1 MNDNILMPP
10 RFQLIK
16 HIATGGMADVF
27 LCRQKGSEGFSKLVA
42 IKKILH
48 QFSADTRFIRM
59 FTREAKLAAMLNHN
73 NICKVYD
80 FVKYGDEYLL
90 IMEYINGFT
99 LRDLIEKLQ
108 KGMKRIPIQISLGIV
123 LNIAKALHY
132 IHSLKDMHGNPLDL
146 VHRDVTPSNIMIS
159 DKGEVKL
166 MDFGIAKIEG
176 LPTGS
181 TSTGEIK
188 GKIGYLS
195 PELIEGTEIDQR
207 SDIFSLGI
215 IFYELL
221 SSKRLFVGESQFTV
235 LYKIKQ
241 ADIPPISKV
250 IPYIDNDL
258 ESIVMK
264 CLSKNREERYQNS
277 KNLIIDINDYA
288 LKKGYYFSEENI
300 GELVN
305 SVYTQEEMTPEEVL
319 INPAVDFEIPDSF
332 EVSESNETHED
343 YADEIKKLEKHSH
356 RIKYFFFALFTIIL
370 IGLFYVLF
378 IDRGRIFNPSLFDFI
393 SGSSRSVTK
402 ETAPEITEMRAV
414 FNLGEGQELE
424 AGNVFL
430 LKENGYF
437 LDMSRDIENAE
448 IQIRNK
454 DKGSF
459 SYYCS
464 LSLTGGEI
472 SVQPPGSVSVEK
484 REDALYFD
492 FNTESMA
499 VKAVMNTSPEGAEV
513 FMDGKSLGSAPAEI
527 NFGDKKSLAIVIKM
541 EGYKDKSLTLKRN
554 DLGRE
559 GVLIVDLEKK
569 PQAGIIT
576 IKSSYRVSVSIQGRN
591 RGRVEGEKTFEL
603 EPGRYNVRLTG
614 ENVFFHMEKSFLVR
628 ENETVIVESPRHGF
642 VDITATPSKC
652 RVYIN
657 GILLDQEPP
666 IMNYK
671 IAAGNYNIMIHWEQF
686 NQKKESNFEIFQ
698 GERKTLPMFALN

>member
-1 MNDNILMPP
+1 MNDNVLLPP
-10 RFQLIK
+10 RFQLIR

-48 QFSADTRFIRM
+48 QFSSDNRFIKM

-80 FVKYGDEYLL
+80 FIKYGDEYLL
-90 IMEYINGFT
+90 IMEFINGFT

-132 IHSLKDMHGNPLDL
+132 IHSLKDMHGKPLDL

-195 PELIEGTEIDQR
+195 PEQIEGIEIDQR
-207 SDIFSLGI
+207 SDLFSLGI

-241 ADIPPISKV
+241 ADIPPISGV
-250 IPYIDNDL
+250 VPYIDSDL

-264 CLSKNREERYQNS
+264 CLAKNREDRYQNS
-277 KNLIIDINDYA
+277 KQLIVDINDYA

-300 GELVN
+300 GELIN
-305 SVYTQEEMTPEEVL
+305 SVYTQEEITPDEVL
-319 INPAVDFEIPDSF
+319 INPAVDFEVHDSF
-332 EVSESNETHED
+332 DDEKMSDKHQDFV
-343 YADEIKKLEKHSH
+343 DEIQKLEKKAH
-356 RIKYFFFALFTIIL
+356 RIKYLLFGLFTVII
-370 IGLFYVLF
+370 ISLFYILF
-378 IDRGRIFNPSLFDFI
+378 IDKGKIFNASMLDFLYNKEAAVQDD
-393 SGSSRSVTK
+393 SGKPDMKR
-402 ETAPEITEMRAV
+402 IV
-414 FNLGEGQELE
+414 FNLKEGQEVDLHG
-424 AGNVFL
+424 AFNM
-430 LKENGYF
+430 KEGEYY
-437 LDMSRDIENAE
+437 LDMNGKVENSDIMLHDTGNKNYVFKCSFSLLEGKITTIPENCINIENLEDGLSFAFNTDNMVLRSSIDTEPPEAE
-448 IQIRNK
+448 VYKNGEKIGTTPLDIIF
-454 DKGSF
+454 DDDS
-459 SYYCS
+459 SM
-464 LSLTGGEI
+464 SLT
-472 SVQPPGSVSVEK
+472 
-484 REDALYFD
+484 
-492 FNTESMA
+492 M
-499 VKAVMNTSPEGAEV
+499 
-513 FMDGKSLGSAPAEI
+513 
-527 NFGDKKSLAIVIKM
+527 KKD
-541 EGYKDKSLTLKRN
+541 GYKDKNIKLTRELILKEN
-554 DLGRE
+554 K
-559 GVLIVDLEKK
+559 VTVPLEKK
-569 PQAGIIT
+569 PVPGTIT
-576 IKSSYRVSVSIQGRN
+576 IRSGYRVSVMINGKN
-591 RGRVEGEKTFEL
+591 KGRVTGDKSFAL
-603 EPGRYNVRLTG
+603 DPGRYTVKLSG
-614 ENVFFHMEKSFLVR
+614 ENVFFHFEKSFLVR
-628 ENETVIVESPRHGF
+628 ENENITVESPGSGS

-657 GILLDQEPP
+657 SVLLDQEPP

-671 IAAGNYNIMIHWEQF
+671 IAAGTYTVTVHWEQF
-686 NQKKESNFEIFQ
+686 NQRKEFSFEIFP